1 MEQTKNHL
9 DNIYVVLVEPKNP
22 GNIGAAVRA
31 MKNMGIS
38 HLRLVKPI
46 EYRESIEQKKMGYRA
61 QEITEA
67 SEEFATLE
75 EALADISLAFLSTSK
90 HGKWKKDVI
99 YPEKAAEII
108 MEHNVDEKIAVIFGR
123 EDSGVTIDESQA
135 ANYCITVPTAVSYP
149 SLNLS
154 QAVLLVLYEIYRKLT
169 TPPPLTLPKRAEL
182 KHFER
187 LYDNI
192 WTLMKGLLVAEPE
205 KGLFHRSLK
214 RALNRTLWTHAD
226 VAVFDRFCKQVRWFI
241 HHKNREDFAAEPN
254 DPYLPGDMEGDM
266 ERDMESE

>member
-1 MEQTKNHL
+1 MEQEKSHL
-9 DNIYVVLVEPKNP
+9 DNIYVVMVEPKNP

-38 HLRLVKPI
+38 HLRLVNPI

-75 EALADISLAFLSTSK
+75 EALADISLVFLATSK
-90 HGKWKKDVI
+90 HGKWKKDII
-99 YPEKAAEII
+99 YPEKAGEII
-108 MEHNVDEKIAVIFGR
+108 MEHHLDDKIAVVFGR

-135 ANYCITVPTAVSYP
+135 AHYCITVPTAVSYP

-169 TPPPLTLPKRAEL
+169 IPPTLTQPRRAEQ

-192 WTLMKGLLVAEPE
+192 WKLMKGLLIAEPE

-214 RALNRTLWTHAD
+214 RALNRTQWTNAD

-241 HHKNREDFAAEPN
+241 FHHNREDFVGEPD
-254 DPYLPGDMEGDM
+254 DPYLPNDMEG
-266 ERDMESE
+266 E

>member
-1 MEQTKNHL
+1 MEEKKRRL
-9 DNIYVVLVEPKNP
+9 DNIYVILVEPKNP
-22 GNIGAAVRA
+22 GNIGATVRA

-38 HLRLVKPI
+38 HLRLVNPI
-46 EYRESIEQKKMGYRA
+46 EYREAIEQKKMGYRA

-67 SEEFATLE
+67 SQEFETLE
-75 EALADISLAFLSTSK
+75 QALSDISLVFLSTSK

-99 YPEKAAEII
+99 FPEKAAEII
-108 MEHNVDEKIAVIFGR
+108 MEHSINEKIAVVFGR

-169 TPPPLTLPKRAEL
+169 ISTPPVLPKRAEQ

-192 WTLMKGLLVAEPE
+192 WKLMKGLLITEPE

-214 RALNRTLWTHAD
+214 RTLNRTQWTKAD

-241 HHKNREDFAAEPN
+241 ETHDRKDFVVEPD
-254 DPYLPGDMEGDM
+254 DPYIH
-266 ERDMESE
+266 

>member
-1 MEQTKNHL
+1 MEHENTMTEKSHYL

-46 EYRESIEQKKMGYRA
+46 EYRDAIEQKKMGYRS
-61 QEITEA
+61 QEITES
-67 SEEFATLE
+67 SEEFETLDQ
-75 EALADISLAFLSTSK
+75 ALFDMSLIFVATSK
-90 HGKWKKDVI
+90 KGKWKKDVI

-108 MEHNVDEKIAVIFGR
+108 MEHNINEKIAVVFGR
-123 EDSGVTIDESQA
+123 EDSGVTIDESQT

-169 TPPPLTLPKRAEL
+169 VTQPISTPKRAE
-182 KHFER
+182 KDNFER

-192 WTLMKGLLVAEPE
+192 WRLMKGILIREPE

-214 RALNRTLWTHAD
+214 RALNRTNWTKAD
-226 VAVFDRFCKQVRWFI
+226 IAVFDRFCKQVRWFI
-241 HHKNREDFAAEPN
+241 HNHNKDDFEGEPD
-254 DPYLPGDMEGDM
+254 DPYLPGDMEN
-266 ERDMESE
+266 E

>member
-1 MEQTKNHL
+1 MTETSNYL

-22 GNIGAAVRA
+22 GNIGSTVRA

-38 HLRLVKPI
+38 HLRLVNPI
-46 EYRESIEQKKMGYRA
+46 EYRDVIEQKKMGYRA
-61 QEITEA
+61 QEIIEA
-67 SEEFATLE
+67 SQVFATLDQ
-75 EALADISLAFLSTSK
+75 ALVDMSLVFVATSK
-90 HGKWKKDVI
+90 KGKWKKDII

-108 MEHNVDEKIAVIFGR
+108 MEHNRNEKVAVVFGR
-123 EDSGVTIDESQA
+123 EDSGVTIDESQM

-169 TPPPLTLPKRAEL
+169 VPPPISAPKRAEL
-182 KHFER
+182 ENFER

-192 WTLMKGLLVAEPE
+192 WRLMKGILIREPE

-214 RALNRTLWTHAD
+214 RALNRTTWTNAD
-226 VAVFDRFCKQVRWFI
+226 IAVFDRFCKQVRWFI
-241 HHKNREDFAAEPN
+241 RNHQREDFEGDPD
-254 DPYLPGDMEGDM
+254 DPYIPGDMEN
-266 ERDMESE
+266 E